1 MDIDATVHIWQ
12 DKLEDAELAKELDSL
27 VSTGDVKALEDA
39 FYRDLEFGT
48 GGLRGIIGV
57 GSNRMNVYTVRKA
70 TQGLAD
76 YLNSLPGASKSV
88 AIAHDPRIKSE
99 LFTKESASVLAANG
113 IKSYLYPRLEPTPA
127 LSFAVRYL
135 GCDAGIN
142 ITASHNPAQY
152 NGYKVYGADGCQ
164 ITTDVASAIQAAID
178 DVDVFEGVKYLD
190 FERAFD
196 AGAIEPISEEVIDA
210 FLDAVEAQS
219 VEPDDAGGDLTVVY
233 TPLNGTGLECVSRIL
248 ERIGV
253 DDLYVVPEQKDP
265 DGNFPTCPTPNPE
278 IREAL
283 EKGIELSGRIHPDLL
298 LATDP
303 DADRVGIAIEYGKD
317 YALPTG
323 NEIGILMFDY
333 ICRMRTEQNTM
344 PKNPVAITTIV
355 STEMVDRIAERYG
368 VQMRRTLT
376 GFKYIGDQ
384 ITALEEAG
392 EESRFIFGFEES
404 YGYLIG
410 PHVRDKDAIGAC
422 MTLCQMARDYR
433 AHGKTL
439 MQALSDLYEEYG
451 YYRNALLNVRYEG
464 ADGART
470 MRKLMDGLRSDPP
483 SEISGLNVNKVVDY
497 LPGIDGLPPADVL
510 ELDIEGG
517 NKALIRPSGTEPKIK
532 AYVFA
537 HDSDDP
543 STQLICDV
551 MAMDLESRLEA

>member
-1 MDIDATVHIWQ
+1 MTIETTVRIWQ
-12 DKLEDAELAKELDSL
+12 DNVDDPELSAELDTL
-27 VSTGDVKALEDA
+27 VGSGDGKALEDA

-57 GSNRMNVYTVRKA
+57 GSNRMNIYTVGKA

-76 YLNSLPGASKSV
+76 YLNSLPGDHMSV

-99 LFTKESASVLAANG
+99 LFTQVAASVLAANG

-127 LSFAVRYL
+127 LSFAVREL

-152 NGYKVYGADGCQ
+152 NGYKVYGPDGCQ
-164 ITTDVASAIQAAID
+164 ITTDVAAAIQRAID
-178 DVDVFEGVKYLD
+178 EVDIFADVQRLE
-190 FERAFD
+190 FERAVE
-196 AGAIEPISEEVIDA
+196 AGAIEPIGESVLEA
-210 FLDAVEAQS
+210 FLDAVEEQS
-219 VEPDDAGGDLTVVY
+219 VEAKDAKGDLRVVY
-233 TPLNGTGLECVSRIL
+233 TPLNGTGLECVTRVF

-253 DDLYVVPEQKDP
+253 DDVYVVPEQKDP

-278 IREAL
+278 VREAL
-283 EKGIELSGRIHPDLL
+283 QAGITLSTRIKPDVL

-303 DADRVGIAIEYGKD
+303 DADRVGIAVEYGDD

-333 ICRMRTEQNTM
+333 ICRMRTEQHTM
-344 PKNPVAITTIV
+344 PEHPVAITTIV
-355 STEMVDRIAERYG
+355 STDMVDRIAEHYG
-368 VQMRRTLT
+368 VEMRRTLT

-384 ITALEEAG
+384 ITELEEAG
-392 EESRFIFGFEES
+392 EADRFIFGFEES

-422 MTLCQMARDYR
+422 MTICQMARYHR
-433 AHGKTL
+433 AHDKTL
-439 MQALSDLYEEYG
+439 MDALGDLYAEYG
-451 YYRNALLNVRYEG
+451 YYRNSLLNVRYEG

-470 MRKLMDGLRSDPP
+470 MDELMTGLRNDPP
-483 SEISGLNVNKVVDY
+483 ADLAGLAVTKVVDY
-497 LPGIDGLPPADVL
+497 LPGIKGLPASDVL
-510 ELDIEGG
+510 EFDLEGG

-532 AYVFA
+532 AYLFA
-537 HDSDDP
+537 HDSDDA

-551 MAMDLESRLEA
+551 MSMDLEGHLRV